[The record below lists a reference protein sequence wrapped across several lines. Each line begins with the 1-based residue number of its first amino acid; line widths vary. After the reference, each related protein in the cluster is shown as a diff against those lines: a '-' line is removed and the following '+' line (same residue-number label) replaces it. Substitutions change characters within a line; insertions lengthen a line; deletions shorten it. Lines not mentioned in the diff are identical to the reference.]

1 MLFVEP
7 CLRIAVYCCVAC
19 VCSWCRLGIDLANML
34 TRFHSFFFFL
44 EFGNVEALE
53 SAFGKSGS
61 KSGGGDAYDSDEEG
75 QGRGGQGGVQ
85 CAQQ

>member
-1 MLFVEP
+1 MCVLGVGLVKHADPCSFV
-7 CLRIAVYCCVAC
+7 L
-19 VCSWCRLGIDLANML
+19 
-34 TRFHSFFFFL
+34 FFL